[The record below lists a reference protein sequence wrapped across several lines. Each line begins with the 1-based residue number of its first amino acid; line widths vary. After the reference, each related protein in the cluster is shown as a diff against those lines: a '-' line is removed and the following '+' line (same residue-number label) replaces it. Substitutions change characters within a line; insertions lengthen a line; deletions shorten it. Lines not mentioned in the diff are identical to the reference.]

1 MIDPDGIIIEKLDS
15 NNIIDINNVAPFET
29 EVYCLDDEKEYK
41 YFVSDVEKAIRK
53 SFEYREM
60 IKYLR
65 DNMQMNK
72 CAFLEGVTNE
82 ETFDIKIEIHHYPF
96 TLHDLVE
103 IVLRKRIYY
112 NESLTVNMVAKEV
125 MKLHYQLLVG
135 LIPLSQTVHEL
146 AHNGKIFIPSDKVFG
161 NYNKFVTMYEP
172 FCEPEQLD
180 ALKRIEKYT
189 EENRSPLLDTT
200 ILNQNYVTYNV
211 KDERY
216 QLPDTS
222 QISNNMIEQMELIK
236 KNNFIL
242 PTVNEVKLL
251 ETNKQTRCPLIF
263 DKNLIN
269 NTGKYSWE

>member
-1 MIDPDGIIIEKLDS
+1 ME
-15 NNIIDINNVAPFET
+15 F
-29 EVYCLDDEKEYK
+29 
-41 YFVSDVEKAIRK
+41 
-53 SFEYREM
+53 
-60 IKYLR
+60 
-65 DNMQMNK
+65 
-72 CAFLEGVTNE
+72 
-82 ETFDIKIEIHHYPF
+82 
-96 TLHDLVE
+96 
-103 IVLRKRIYY
+103 
-112 NESLTVNMVAKEV
+112 
-125 MKLHYQLLVG
+125 QL
-135 LIPLSQTVHEL
+135 I
-146 AHNGKIFIPSDKVFG
+146 HNGKIFIPSDKVFG

-222 QISNNMIEQMELIK
+222 QINNNMIEQMELIK

-251 ETNKQTRCPLIF
+251 ETNKQTSCPLIF

>member
-1 MIDPDGIIIEKLDS
+1 
-15 NNIIDINNVAPFET
+15 
-29 EVYCLDDEKEYK
+29 
-41 YFVSDVEKAIRK
+41 
-53 SFEYREM
+53 
-60 IKYLR
+60 
-65 DNMQMNK
+65 
-72 CAFLEGVTNE
+72 
-82 ETFDIKIEIHHYPF
+82 
-96 TLHDLVE
+96 
-103 IVLRKRIYY
+103 
-112 NESLTVNMVAKEV
+112 
-125 MKLHYQLLVG
+125 
-135 LIPLSQTVHEL
+135 
-146 AHNGKIFIPSDKVFG
+146 
-161 NYNKFVTMYEP
+161 MYEP

-222 QISNNMIEQMELIK
+222 QINNNMIEQMELIK

-242 PTVNEVKLL
+242 PTVNEIKLL